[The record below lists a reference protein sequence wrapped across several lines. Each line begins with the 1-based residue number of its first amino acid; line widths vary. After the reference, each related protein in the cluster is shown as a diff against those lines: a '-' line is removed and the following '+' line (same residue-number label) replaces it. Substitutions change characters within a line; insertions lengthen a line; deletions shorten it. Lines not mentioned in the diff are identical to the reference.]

1 MSSNHLKGILVSLL
15 AVLLAGF
22 ATATSATNPGMW
34 QEVVGMTV
42 HLGVMPTD
50 SLVAHPELLLKGHPA
65 PPSGKDMYH
74 LLFAVF
80 DNATGERITD
90 AKIEATV
97 IPLGLAGRTKSMMP
111 PEALAGMVTYCNF
124 FHLTSGESYVVKVGI
139 RLKGKQVAR
148 MVKFKLQR
156 FSN

>member
-15 AVLLAGF
+15 ALLLAGF
-22 ATATSATNPGMW
+22 ATATSATHPGMS
-34 QEVVGMTV
+34 QEFGGITV
-42 HLGVMPTD
+42 HLGVAPTD
-50 SLVAHPELLLKGHPA
+50 RLAAHPELLPKGHPA

-74 LLFAVF
+74 LLVAVF

-90 AKIEATV
+90 ARVEATV

-111 PEALAGMVTYCNF
+111 GAPAGMVTYCNF
-124 FHLTSGESYVVKVGI
+124 FRLTSGDSYVVKVGI
-139 RLKGKQVAR
+139 RLKGKQLAR
-148 MVKFKLQR
+148 IGNFELQR

>member
-22 ATATSATNPGMW
+22 VTATSAAHPGMS
-34 QEVVGMTV
+34 QEVDGMIV
-42 HLGVMPTD
+42 HLGVTPTD
-50 SLVAHPELLLKGHPA
+50 RLVAHPELLSKGHPA

-74 LLFAVF
+74 LLVAVF
-80 DNATGERITD
+80 DKVTGERITD

-97 IPLGLAGRTKSMMP
+97 TPLGLAGRTKSMMP
-111 PEALAGMVTYCNF
+111 GAPAGMVTYCNF
-124 FHLTSGESYVVKVGI
+124 FHLTSGDSYVVKVGI

-148 MVKFKLQR
+148 MGKFKLQR

>member
-22 ATATSATNPGMW
+22 VTATSAAGLGMS
-34 QEVVGMTV
+34 QEVDDMTV

-50 SLVAHPELLLKGHPA
+50 RLATHPELLPKGHPA

-80 DNATGERITD
+80 NNVTGVRITD

-111 PEALAGMVTYCNF
+111 GAPAGMVTYCNYF
-124 FHLTSGESYVVKVGI
+124 QLTSGDSYVVKVEI

-148 MVKFKLQR
+148 MGKFKLQR